1 MAEHVVTLQANEE
14 FITVGQLLK
23 EVGAIQTGGQAKWFL
38 REHPV
43 VVDGTPEDRRG
54 RKLSA
59 GTTVTVPGS
68 GVVTVTAA
76 PHVS

>member
-1 MAEHVVTLQANEE
+1 MVNQVVMLAASEE

-23 EVGAIQTGGQAKWFL
+23 EVGAISTGGQAKWFL

-43 VVDGTPEDRRG
+43 VIDGAQEDRRG
-54 RKLSA
+54 RKVYP
-59 GTTVTVPGS
+59 GTQVIVPAVGTVTVA
-68 GVVTVTAA
+68 AA